1 MKTRSFD
8 WRDLPALH
16 RLRDQCVFLDNILV
30 LTNGPVF
37 APAGALLSIFPPV
50 TGVYTFYSSG
60 VDAEGSVLFGQ
71 VLHTQGWSSA
81 HLSFLAPESAL
92 RGTGLAD
99 MVDHMAVQVG
109 ERGALHII
117 AEADEQ
123 TEIFD
128 QLRQI
133 GFGVY
138 ARQRIWKLSEGQSFS
153 KFPGLHR
160 AVVGRDLTSIKFL
173 YANLVPGLVQQVEPP
188 PMSQMRG
195 LVYYRG
201 NDLLTYVEIKYGPR
215 GIWVQPFVHPDAED
229 VVEPVV
235 DFLKNL
241 PYRRSRP
248 VYICVRSYQ
257 SWLDS
262 ALENSGAQPSPTQ
275 GVMVR
280 HLARRIPQTYGAL
293 AMEQAVKEPTV
304 PVAH

>member
-16 RLRDQCVFLDNILV
+16 RLRDQCVYLDNILV
-30 LTNGPVF
+30 LTNGPIF
-37 APAGALLSIFPPV
+37 APAGALLSILSPV
-50 TGVYTFYSSG
+50 TGVYTFLHTG
-60 VDAEGSVLFGQ
+60 VEAEGSVLFGQ
-71 VLHTQGWSSA
+71 ILHTQGWSSA
-81 HLSFLAPESAL
+81 HLSFLAPESAI
-92 RGTGLAD
+92 GGAGLAEL
-99 MVDHMAVQVG
+99 VDQMAAQVG
-109 ERGALHII
+109 ERGALHLI

-128 QLRQI
+128 QLRQT
-133 GFGVY
+133 GFGIY
-138 ARQRIWKLSEGQSFS
+138 ARQRIWKLTEGPTSS
-153 KFPGLHR
+153 KLPGLRR
-160 AVVGRDLTSIKFL
+160 AVVGRDLASVKFL

-188 PMSQMRG
+188 PLSQMRG

-201 NDLLTYVEIKYGPR
+201 SEVLAYVEIKYGPR
-215 GIWVQPFVHPDAED
+215 GIWVQPFVHPDAEN
-229 VVEPVV
+229 VVEPII
-235 DFLKNL
+235 DLLKNL

-262 ALENSGAQPSPTQ
+262 ALEKSGAQPSPSQ

-280 HLARRIPQTYGAL
+280 HLARRIAQPFGSLAL
-293 AMEQAVKEPTV
+293 ESTVNEPTV

>member
-1 MKTRSFD
+1 MKIRSFD

-16 RLRDQCVFLDNILV
+16 RLRDQCVFLDNNLV

-37 APAGALLSIFPPV
+37 APAGALLSILSPV
-50 TGVYTFYSSG
+50 TGIYTFCSTGGEPADPVIY
-60 VDAEGSVLFGQ
+60 GQ
-71 VLHTQGWSSA
+71 VLHTQGWPSA

-92 RGTGLAD
+92 CEARLAE
-99 MVDHMAVQVG
+99 MVEYLVVQVG
-109 ERGALHII
+109 QRGALHLI

-123 TEIFD
+123 ADIFD
-128 QLRQI
+128 QLRQV

-138 ARQRIWKLSEGQSFS
+138 ARQRVWKLSEGQGSS
-153 KFPGLHR
+153 KFPGLRR
-160 AVVGRDLTSIKFL
+160 AAAGRDLASIKFL

-201 NDLLTYVEIKYGPR
+201 NELLAYVEIKYGPR

-229 VVEPVV
+229 VVEPIIE
-235 DFLKNL
+235 FLKDL

-248 VYICVRSYQ
+248 VYLCVRSYQ

-262 ALENSGAQPSPTQ
+262 ALDASGAQSNPIQ

-280 HLARRIPQTYGAL
+280 HLARRIPQTYGASAL
-293 AMEQAVKEPTV
+293 EQAVKEPTV